1 MLRGRRSLYVPA
13 MRRSAV
19 MEPLPLD
26 LVLPR
31 FAHRTRHATRVAAPA
46 PVVWTALH
54 EVTVAELPL
63 TRALTSIRGLGGG
76 RGNVPVLTAFT
87 ARGFTTVLERPGRFV
102 VLAAAGQP
110 WRMRGGDRAQR
121 LRDVAEVQAYAR
133 PGHVVMAASFA
144 VGADGRLS
152 TETRVQ
158 PVDADAARAF
168 GRYWW
173 VVRAGSGLIRHDLLR
188 AVRRR
193 AERAAA

>member
-1 MLRGRRSLYVPA
+1 MTLQAGRPA
-13 MRRSAV
+13 PPVTHGRWYATPAV
-19 MEPLPLD
+19 D
-26 LVLPR
+26 
-31 FAHRTRHATRVAAPA
+31 VAAALGVDPGVGLDA
-46 PVVWTALH
+46 TTA
-54 EVTVAELPL
+54 
-63 TRALTSIRGLGGG
+63 
-76 RGNVPVLTAFT
+76 
-87 ARGFTTVLERPGRFV
+87 
-102 VLAAAGQP
+102 
-110 WRMRGGDRAQR
+110 AQR